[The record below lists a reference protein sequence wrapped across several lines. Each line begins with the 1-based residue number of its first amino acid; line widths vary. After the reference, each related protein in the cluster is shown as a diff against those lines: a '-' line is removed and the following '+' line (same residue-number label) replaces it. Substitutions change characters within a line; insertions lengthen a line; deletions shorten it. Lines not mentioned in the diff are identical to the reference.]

1 MPIEVI
7 LNDADGVIQYAP
19 EDWSAAFAR
28 CLAHDDPALAR
39 KFTADI
45 FAAETACLSRA
56 DGFDEA
62 LHDVLKTWDR
72 IDQKAFVL
80 EAMLSIHHHNE
91 VLDLLRAVRAIGIR
105 CYIASN
111 QQAQRASFMS
121 TKLGYASMFDGEF
134 YSCHLGAAKPSDLY
148 IELALKTVGADAA
161 PSCSSTTGP
170 RTWQAPSGSGC
181 VLCLRRAQRC
191 GRTEVSLAELRHLD
205 VVKLRGAFALA
216 RGLLNS
222 GASGTCAQAA
232 GYFPP
237 RMSSGLRPPP
247 FTGTSPIRKRRCEF
261 GFSIGGIGWAA
272 SSLKCNTP
280 SSKVFHARPN
290 QLPATAA

>member
-7 LNDADGVIQYAP
+7 LIDADGVIQYAP

-45 FAAETACLSRA
+45 FAAETACLARA

-80 EAMLSIHHHNE
+80 EAMLSIRHHNE
-91 VLDLLRAVRAIGIR
+91 VLDVLRAVRANGTR

-121 TKLGYASMFDGEF
+121 TKLGYASMFDGEL

-148 IELALKTVGADAA
+148 FELALKTVGSDAA
-161 PSCSSTTGP
+161 STLFIDDRPENVAGAK
-170 RTWQAPSGSGC
+170 RVGLASFVYDGRSGVD
-181 VLCLRRAQRC
+181 VLK
-191 GRTEVSLAELRHLD
+191 SHLQSF
-205 VVKLRGAFALA
+205 GI
-216 RGLLNS
+216 S
-222 GASGTCAQAA
+222 
-232 GYFPP
+232 
-237 RMSSGLRPPP
+237 
-247 FTGTSPIRKRRCEF
+247 TS
-261 GFSIGGIGWAA
+261 
-272 SSLKCNTP
+272 
-280 SSKVFHARPN
+280 
-290 QLPATAA
+290 